1 MMPHRL
7 EVVPAAEQ
15 VLARLVTQDDL
26 VRRPRRPLGFD
37 RDDALPRVM
46 PAALELSGHE
56 SMVGIDAIL
65 LPPSL
70 RHLIGGCFQGEC
82 SGLPFDVVL
91 GHQPIEGISG
101 GLDTGRLQG
110 F

>member
-1 MMPHRL
+1 
-7 EVVPAAEQ
+7 
-15 VLARLVTQDDL
+15 VLSLLLTQSDLVTRQRRQLRFDLDDS
-26 VRRPRRPLGFD
+26 
-37 RDDALPRVM
+37 LPRVI
-46 PAALELSGHE
+46 PATLSLSGHE
-56 SMVGIDAIL
+56 SIVGIDAII

-70 RHLIGGCFQGEC
+70 VHIIVRFFQGEF